1 MGGPAG
7 RIRSRSLVADCLLAL
22 TILAISVLHLIGK
35 ASETNQLDLTAG
47 IGACVFACGALVFRR
62 AAPFTVLTLTTL
74 AVVAFTVTEQ
84 IKSPIALSMAAA
96 VYTVVTRKDA
106 RTRTIVIGIAAIG
119 TVVVSSVFTS
129 GDLFTNVFSA
139 ILVLFAAV
147 LGEAVRYREAY
158 LAEAEQRLLRA
169 EQFRQ
174 EEGERRLMEERLR
187 IAHELHDVIA
197 HHIAL
202 MNVQA
207 GVASQLLR
215 EQPDEADEAL
225 VLVRQ
230 NGRTVL
236 QELTVLLGV
245 LRQPGTSMPTAPAP
259 GLNDLESLI
268 GSFTAAGLQIVRRST
283 PTPPLVV
290 PEVIGLTAYRI
301 LQESLTNVV
310 KHAPGT
316 VVQVRCE
323 QRPGSL
329 LIEVVNDGPP
339 YQSSNNTT
347 GHGLLGM
354 RERVSAVGGELSA
367 GPLPDGGFRVHAV
380 IPLENGAVSDDS
392 GAAGRRPDVDPQRVP
407 RAGERGARTR
417 GGG

>member
-1 MGGPAG
+1 MGAYIRQRPFAG
-7 RIRSRSLVADCLLAL
+7 DCLLAL
-22 TILAISVLHLIGK
+22 AILVLSVLHLVGK
-35 ASETNQLDLTAG
+35 ASDSNQLDLTAG
-47 IGACVFACGALVFRR
+47 IAACVFACATLLYRR
-62 AAPFTVLTLTTL
+62 AAPFTVLALTTL
-74 AVVAFTVTEQ
+74 AVVAFTVVEQ
-84 IKSPIALSMAAA
+84 IKSPIALTMAVA
-96 VYTVVTRKDA
+96 VYTVVTRKEA
-106 RTRTIVIGIAAIG
+106 RTRTIVTSAAAIG
-119 TVVVSSVFTS
+119 TIAVSIAFTE

-139 ILVLFAAV
+139 ILILFAAV

-158 LAEAEQRLLRA
+158 LAESEQRLQRA

-174 EEGERRLMEERLR
+174 EEAERRLMEERLR

-215 EQPDEADEAL
+215 EQPDEADDAL
-225 VLVRQ
+225 ALVRQ

-245 LRQPGTSMPTAPAP
+245 LRTPGTSMPTAPAP
-259 GLNDLESLI
+259 GPDDLESLI
-268 GSFTAAGLQIVRRST
+268 ASFTTAGLDVVRRLAIT
-283 PTPPLVV
+283 DL
-290 PEVIGLTAYRI
+290 PELIGLTAYRI

-310 KHAPGT
+310 KHAPGA
-316 VVQVRCE
+316 VVHVRCE
-323 QRPGSL
+323 QRAGSL
-329 LIEVVNDGPP
+329 LIEVTDDGGRCSTP
-339 YQSSNNTT
+339 YRSSGA

-354 RERVSAVGGELSA
+354 RERVSAVGGELST
-367 GPLPDGGFRVHAV
+367 GPGADGGFRVHAV

-392 GAAGRRPDVDPQRVP
+392 GAAGRRPDTDPERVP
-407 RAGERGARTR
+407 SVGERSARAR